1 MMRLLVLITMMMA
14 GCSSPYNLSAHRPTS
29 RWAKVR
35 GPITVIHLVES
46 LTPEQARGV
55 AKDRKGTL
63 YLPDLRTIDKGV
75 AAVLAAWERGGKRP
89 AGSPLDSSDHR
100 SGEQEAPVSPE
111 QAGVTRNIPFLQLLS
126 HKHLFSGRRLPGI
139 TDHATSP
146 PPPSGAPGRI
156 QGSTCLR

>member
-75 AAVLAAWERGGKRP
+75 AAVLAAWERGGKSLLVP
-89 AGSPLDSSDHR
+89 PLDSSDHR
-100 SGEQEAPVSPE
+100 SGEQEPPVSPE
-111 QAGVTRNIPFLQLLS
+111 KVCFRDALVGRKGGIRKYYFGVIRKRASRPRPS
-126 HKHLFSGRRLPGI
+126 H
-139 TDHATSP
+139 
-146 PPPSGAPGRI
+146 
-156 QGSTCLR
+156 